1 MNEKKKKRMRRA
13 GRTRAKIRAL
23 ATARLCVWK
32 TPRHVY
38 ASITVAN
45 GSRSLVSVSSTG
57 KAMREARR
65 QKSKLAIAEMVGQSI
80 AERAR
85 SKNIE
90 RVAFDRSGFKYHGR
104 IKALADAA
112 RTHGLKF

>member
-1 MNEKKKKRMRRA
+1 MNEKKKARMRRA
-13 GRTRAKIRAL
+13 GKTRAKIRVRGID
-23 ATARLCVWK
+23 RLCVWK
-32 TPRHVY
+32 TPQHIY
-38 ASITVAN
+38 AAITVAD
-45 GSRSLVSVSSTG
+45 GSRSLACVSSTG
-57 KAMREARR
+57 KAMREARQ
-65 QKSKLAIAEMVGQSI
+65 QKSKRAVAEMVGQRI

-112 RTHGLKF
+112 RANGLKF